1 MQCLLF
7 RWCWVKCDELRCS
20 RIAIAQQIGAK
31 SCLILP
37 GKEINM
43 QTING
48 AHPVAVVM
56 HRDSDLSI
64 HEHLVVTWS
73 HIGDLWPAQSPL
85 NLEPGLLC
93 QKNPQRWP
101 QKRSL
106 NLITAVIAPV
116 WCVSDVY
123 TIELWYRGAAMAVK
137 KLQKHTSNKWST
149 L

>member
-93 QKNPQRWP
+93 QKKPSKMAPKEEFEFNYSCN
-101 QKRSL
+101 RS
-106 NLITAVIAPV
+106 
-116 WCVSDVY
+116 CVVCVGRLHDWVVVPRSSDGSEKASKTY
-123 TIELWYRGAAMAVK
+123 FK
-137 KLQKHTSNKWST
+137 
-149 L
+149 